1 MKKLFVMAAMVL
13 SSVGAFAQQAAGT
26 TTIQPKVG
34 LNVSTIGDNDWKAGF
49 AAGAELQYQATD
61 NLGVAVGAFAQQAA
75 GTTTLQPKVGL
86 NVSTIGDN
94 DWKAGFAAGAELQY
108 QASSNLG
115 VAVGALY
122 SVQGFKAK
130 DVKVA
135 GMTFEGGKW
144 NPGYINVPITLN
156 YYPVAGLAL
165 KAGLQPG
172 FLVNKDD
179 AEDVKTVDLSIP
191 VGLSYEYQNIVFDA
205 RYNIGVTK
213 VADNWDHYNNV
224 IQITVGY
231 KFAL

>member
-1 MKKLFVMAAMVL
+1 MKKLFVMAAMAL

-26 TTIQPKVG
+26 TTLQPKVG
-34 LNVSTIGDNDWKAGF
+34 LNVATIGDNDWKAGF
-49 AAGAELQYQATD
+49 AAGAELQYQAT
-61 NLGVAVGAFAQQAA
+61 
-75 GTTTLQPKVGL
+75 
-86 NVSTIGDN
+86 
-94 DWKAGFAAGAELQY
+94 
-108 QASSNLG
+108 SNFG

-122 SVQGFKAK
+122 SVQGYKAK

-135 GMTFEGGKW
+135 GMTIEGGKW

-213 VADNWDHYNNV
+213 IADNVDHYNNV

>member
-1 MKKLFVMAAMVL
+1 MAAMVL

-34 LNVSTIGDNDWKAGF
+34 LNVATIGDNDWKAGF
-49 AAGAELQYQATD
+49 AAGAELQYQAAD
-61 NLGVAVGAFAQQAA
+61 NFG
-75 GTTTLQPKVGL
+75 
-86 NVSTIGDN
+86 I
-94 DWKAGFAAGAELQY
+94 
-108 QASSNLG
+108 
-115 VAVGALY
+115 AVGALY

-130 DVKVA
+130 DLEYGNITYKND
-135 GMTFEGGKW
+135 FKW

-172 FLVNKDD
+172 FMVNKDD
-179 AEDVKTVDLSIP
+179 MDDVKTFDLSIP
-191 VGLSYEYQNIVFDA
+191 VGLSYEYQGIVFDA

-213 VADNWDHYNNV
+213 IAENYDHYNNV

>member
-34 LNVSTIGDNDWKAGF
+34 LNVSTIGDGDWKAGF

-61 NLGVAVGAFAQQAA
+61 NLGVAVGA
-75 GTTTLQPKVGL
+75 
-86 NVSTIGDN
+86 
-94 DWKAGFAAGAELQY
+94 
-108 QASSNLG
+108 
-115 VAVGALY
+115 LY
-122 SVQGFKAK
+122 SVQGFKGK
-130 DVKVA
+130 DIEID
-135 GMTFEGGKW
+135 TPIGGATIKNDDKW

-179 AEDVKTVDLSIP
+179 SEADDYKTVDLSIP
-191 VGLSYEYQNIVFDA
+191 VGLSYEYQGIVFDA

-213 VADNWDHYNNV
+213 IADNVDHYNNV

-231 KFAL
+231 KFSL

>member
-1 MKKLFVMAAMVL
+1 MKAYQQTTVLTIKKLEIMKKLLVMAAMVL

-26 TTIQPKVG
+26 TTIQPKIG
-34 LNVSTIGDNDWKAGF
+34 LNVATIGDNDWKAGF
-49 AAGAELQYQATD
+49 AAGAELQYQ
-61 NLGVAVGAFAQQAA
+61 
-75 GTTTLQPKVGL
+75 
-86 NVSTIGDN
+86 ST
-94 DWKAGFAAGAELQY
+94 
-108 QASSNLG
+108 SNFG
-115 VAVGALY
+115 IAVGALY
-122 SVQGFKAK
+122 SVQGFKAE
-130 DVKVA
+130 DVKIA

-191 VGLSYEYQNIVFDA
+191 VGLSYEYQNLVFDA

-231 KFAL
+231 KFTL